1 VRLHPFD
8 LVEPDTLAAAL
19 DALARLDGEAR
30 LVAGGTA
37 LVPMIRLGLVKPDR
51 VISLHRLPEFAEVRR
66 DGGTLQLGAM
76 ARLAD
81 ICTAPAV
88 REGWPLLAEAARRV
102 ATPAIRV
109 SGTIGGN
116 LCYAEAA
123 SDPAPALLCLEA
135 QVRVAGAAGGRTV
148 PVVDFFRGFYE
159 TALAPGEIVTAIR
172 VPAAAGGR
180 TVPVVDFFRGF
191 YETALA
197 PGEIVT
203 AIRVPATPAGARSGY
218 VKFTSRSA
226 EDRPLVGVAA
236 LVVRDS
242 SGRWDDVRIGLG
254 GVAPTPIRA
263 PRAEAVLRGEAPG
276 DATLRAAAEA
286 AAREAEPL
294 SDLMGS
300 ADYRR
305 EMIRVWVRRL
315 LTSLRDGARSA

>member
-1 VRLHPFD
+1 MHEFLPDHEELIVKQAKGEITPKELKLLH
-8 LVEPDTLAAAL
+8 AAEL
-19 DALARLDGEAR
+19 WRDSNTML
-30 LVAGGTA
+30 GTRGC
-37 LVPMIRLGLVKPDR
+37 RLGLVKPDR
-51 VISLHRLPEFAEVRR
+51 VISLHRLPELAEVRR

-172 VPAAAGGR
+172 VPA
-180 TVPVVDFFRGF
+180 
-191 YETALA
+191 
-197 PGEIVT
+197 
-203 AIRVPATPAGARSGY
+203 TPAGARSGY

-242 SGRWDDVRIGLG
+242 SGRWDEV
-254 GVAPTPIRA
+254 
-263 PRAEAVLRGEAPG
+263 
-276 DATLRAAAEA
+276 
-286 AAREAEPL
+286 PL
-294 SDLMGS
+294 K
-300 ADYRR
+300 
-305 EMIRVWVRRL
+305 
-315 LTSLRDGARSA
+315 